1 MVPSGGL
8 AGRHYSRQS
17 CADCSARAHAD
28 ALGGGMRHSGRP
40 AVATLQREETEVKLS
55 VRCILEPGTD
65 GQGVLA
71 SQPQP
76 SGRLRPG
83 RTRREDQPQSF
94 VCVCVHVRVLSWITS

>member
-1 MVPSGGL
+1 M
-8 AGRHYSRQS
+8 RQ
-17 CADCSARAHAD
+17 A
-28 ALGGGMRHSGRP
+28 GRP
-40 AVATLQREETEVKLS
+40 AVATLQREETEVRLS

-94 VCVCVHVRVLSWITS
+94 VCVCVHVRVLSWIAS